1 MITVRAPGKLFIAGE
16 YAVVEAGNPSVLVA
30 VDRFVRVDLTPS
42 VGKGSIHSEQYGRQP
57 LVWYRDARGIVLDH
71 DMRPVDYILSSIEA
85 VEQYVAEQGITP
97 RFYDLS
103 VSSELDDV
111 SGRKFGL
118 GSSAAVTVATI
129 GALNTFYELN
139 LTRRERYKLA
149 MLATIA
155 VSPHASGGDLAA
167 STFGGWIAYSAPDRE
182 YALGLREAHGV
193 SGALR
198 ADWDGFSVRQL
209 TPPSDLQLL
218 VGWTGEP
225 ASTSRLVDDLRDRRW
240 VEEIRYSDF
249 LEHSRHYVDA
259 LIGALDDDDAVGV
272 KNAIRG
278 ARRTLSQLDRAA
290 RLGIETPAL
299 TRLSDTAEAIGAAAK
314 SSGAGGGDCG
324 VVFAEHDA
332 DISGLLREWERSDI
346 RHLAL
351 AVHPSEGG
359 LDER

>member
-1 MITVRAPGKLFIAGE
+1 MITVKAPGKLFIAGE
-16 YAVVEAGNPSVLVA
+16 YAVVEPGYPSVLVA
-30 VDRFVRVDLTPS
+30 VDRFVRVELTPS

-71 DMRPVDYILSSIEA
+71 DMRPVDYILSSIET
-85 VEQYVAEQGITP
+85 VEQYVSERAIAP

-129 GALNTFYELN
+129 NALNQFYDLQ
-139 LTRRERYKLA
+139 LTPRQRYKLA

-167 STFGGWIAYSAPDRE
+167 STFGGWIAYSAPDRIQV
-182 YALGLREAHGV
+182 LRLREAHGV
-193 SGALR
+193 AGAMD
-198 ADWDGFSVRQL
+198 ADWDGFSVRRL
-209 TPPSDLQLL
+209 APPSDLQLI

-240 VEEIRYSDF
+240 AEEIRYSDF
-249 LEHSRHYVDA
+249 LEQSRHDVEGLIASLDA
-259 LIGALDDDDAVGV
+259 DDAEGV
-272 KNAIRG
+272 KRAIKG
-278 ARRTLSQLDRAA
+278 ARRTLSQLDAA
-290 RLGIETPAL
+290 AKVGIETPAL
-299 TRLSDTAEAIGAAAK
+299 ARLSDTAEAIGAAGK

-324 VVFAEHDA
+324 VVLASRDA
-332 DISGLLREWERSDI
+332 DLSGLLREWERSDI

-359 LDER
+359 LDEQ